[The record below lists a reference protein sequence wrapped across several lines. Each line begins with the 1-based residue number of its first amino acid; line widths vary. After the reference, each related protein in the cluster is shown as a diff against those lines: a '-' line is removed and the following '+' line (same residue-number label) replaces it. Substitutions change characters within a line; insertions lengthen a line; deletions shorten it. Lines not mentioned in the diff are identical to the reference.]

1 MIKTHTP
8 GHILVKFESSEV
20 KDKFCMLPDPKHK
33 FIKEEKNQLAL
44 DFSKLVEWWDD
55 VYKWLRE
62 NDQGV
67 KNA

>member
-1 MIKTHTP
+1 
-8 GHILVKFESSEV
+8 
-20 KDKFCMLPDPKHK
+20 MLPDPKHK

-67 KNA
+67 KNAQYVKILSTC